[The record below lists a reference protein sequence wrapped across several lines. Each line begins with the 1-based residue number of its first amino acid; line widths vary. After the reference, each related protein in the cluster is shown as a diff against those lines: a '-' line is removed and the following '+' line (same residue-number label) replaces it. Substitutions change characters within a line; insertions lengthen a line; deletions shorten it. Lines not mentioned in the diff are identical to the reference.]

1 MFRARNA
8 PRLPGAQLKMV
19 VASLLVTM
27 VLVMSETVLPAS
39 AEQANAT
46 FSYSD
51 YDRLVGKFVDAR
63 GQVNYAGL
71 KQELAALQVFL
82 DQLAAVSPE
91 NKPELF
97 AGDDDSKRY
106 YLTAYNAYVLFYAAK
121 AYPDKNALWA
131 KLGWF
136 KNKDIVLGGR
146 KLTLNDLEHNIIRKR
161 FLDPRIHFYLN
172 CGAKSCPPLKARAIA
187 QNATDAELE
196 DGARTFINDAAN
208 VRFEAETRT
217 LYLSKIFDWY
227 EGDFL
232 NYLRVK
238 RGLPVPHIADYIKLY
253 LAGDPAQALA
263 RVPAGQLR
271 VKHLDYDKSLNEQ

>member
-1 MFRARNA
+1 MFQS
-8 PRLPGAQLKMV
+8 GGSTF
-19 VASLLVTM
+19 SLLLAVLMVMTM
-27 VLVMSETVLPAS
+27 SQTILPAS
-39 AEQANAT
+39 TEQAPAAP
-46 FSYSD
+46 FSYSE
-51 YDRLVGKFVDAR
+51 YGRLVATYVDAR

-71 KQELAALQVFL
+71 KKELAALQAFL
-82 DQLAAVSPE
+82 DQLAAASPE

-97 AGDDDSKRY
+97 AGDDESKRY

-146 KLTLNDLEHNIIRKR
+146 RLTLNDLEHNIIRKR

-187 QNATDAELE
+187 EKATDAELE
-196 DGARTFINDAAN
+196 DGARAFINDPAN
-208 VRFEAETRT
+208 VRFEATTRT
-217 LYLSKIFDWY
+217 LYLSKLFDWY
-227 EGDFL
+227 AGDFL

-238 RGLPVPHIADYIKLY
+238 RGATSPHIADYIKLY
-253 LAGDPAQALA
+253 LAGEPAQALA
-263 RVPAGQLR
+263 RVSSDQLR
-271 VKHLDYDKSLNEQ
+271 IKHLDYDKSLNEQ

>member
-1 MFRARNA
+1 
-8 PRLPGAQLKMV
+8 MV
-19 VASLLVTM
+19 MA
-27 VLVMSETVLPAS
+27 MSETILPAS
-39 AEQANAT
+39 TEQAPAGQ
-46 FSYSD
+46 FSYAE
-51 YDRLVGKFVDAR
+51 YDRLVAKYVDAR
-63 GQVNYAGL
+63 GRVNYAGL
-71 KQELAALQVFL
+71 KQELAALQAFL
-82 DQLAAVSPE
+82 DQLAAASPE
-91 NKPELF
+91 SKPALF
-97 AGDDDSKRY
+97 ANDDESKRY

-172 CGAKSCPPLKARAIA
+172 CGAVSCPPLKARAIA
-187 QNATDAELE
+187 EKATDAELE
-196 DGARTFINDAAN
+196 EGARAFINDPAN
-208 VRFEAETRT
+208 VRFDASTRT

-238 RGLPVPHIADYIKLY
+238 RGAASPQIADYIKLY
-253 LAGDPAQALA
+253 LTGEPAQALA
-263 RVPAGQLR
+263 RVPADQLR

>member
-1 MFRARNA
+1 
-8 PRLPGAQLKMV
+8 MV
-19 VASLLVTM
+19 MA
-27 VLVMSETVLPAS
+27 MSETILPAS
-39 AEQANAT
+39 TEQAPAAT
-46 FSYSD
+46 FTYAE
-51 YDRLVGKFVDAR
+51 YDRVVAKYVDAR

-71 KQELAALQVFL
+71 KQELASLQAFL
-82 DQLAAVSPE
+82 DQLTAVSPE

-106 YLTAYNAYVLFYAAK
+106 YLTAYNAYVLYYAAK
-121 AYPDKNALWA
+121 AYPDKNVFWNR
-131 KLGWF
+131 LGLF
-136 KNKDIVLGGR
+136 KNKDITLGGR

-172 CGAKSCPPLKARAIA
+172 CGAKSCPPLKAKAIA
-187 QNATDAELE
+187 EKATDAELE
-196 DGARTFINDAAN
+196 DGARAFINDPTN
-208 VRFEAETRT
+208 VRFDAGTRT

-238 RGLPVPHIADYIKLY
+238 RGAANPHIADYIKLY
-253 LAGDPAQALA
+253 LTGEPGQALA
-263 RVPAGQLR
+263 RVPNGQLR